1 MATRSVQSKPATH
14 VVSPRFVRPIV
25 LGSLLL
31 AAWLVP
37 QRKELVKRLL
47 EDGHHQR
54 AIAVA
59 ESDSPPPIVE
69 HPITILKAL
78 PVPEEAAPAP
88 ALERLRAALLPEARG
103 TSIDLTATIQQV
115 NDPAAAWEL
124 IKSLRSQLDD
134 SQLGK
139 VYLGLGQAALSA
151 GDPKL
156 AADILTDGRAQGVH
170 SEALLV
176 RQVAAYRW
184 SGRPQGALEALEA
197 WQALGPLP
205 HGLKDMPFQL
215 YRELNRPDKALDIYL
230 KDLPSELQPKQADLL
245 CELASQAGQMDRVLP
260 LVQHF
265 LQSQPAGSASLE
277 DLAQGKIKV
286 EETWRSLAK
295 RFSLT
300 LEWGGHPLDAFRWHQ
315 KLAVLGD
322 RDALKRILALNPG
335 LNLDGEVLPVLA
347 AVVPVP
353 DQPELTLTLAQMQA
367 DAGEYEAADRNFA
380 AWLELHPRDVAA
392 LKLRAAV
399 AEEQSRL
406 DDALGLYHQAL
417 KLDPKDLSVQ
427 KEIADIQIARG
438 EFRAAFQIYEQL
450 PEKSHDNFT
459 LENYALLAESLAEY
473 PAYNRALVARMH
485 RLKQPTTQDY
495 LELGR
500 SFDVVG
506 EQEQEV
512 KTYETGLRRI
522 PQSHSLRIELA
533 HTLRLLDRYQEALS
547 VLGRPEMKS
556 DMQAMQLYIELAVLA
571 EDYASALA
579 FLGRGIED
587 KFAFGPEVRLDLGQ
601 IYLQTGYA
609 KEADALFT
617 SVPDEPALWP
627 LLAAA
632 RFKAGNFP
640 SAENYQKKYL
650 TALTVPDPQGW
661 MLLGDIYKAEGR
673 EAEAQQAYTKSLSLM
688 EDKLDAPAP
697 PPPTP
702 KAAVR

>member
-1 MATRSVQSKPATH
+1 M
-14 VVSPRFVRPIV
+14 RPIV

-31 AAWLVP
+31 AGWLVP
-37 QRKELVKRLL
+37 QREELVKRLL
-47 EDGHHQR
+47 EDGHHLR

-59 ESDSPPPIVE
+59 EGDTPSIPE
-69 HPITILKAL
+69 AHPITILKAL
-78 PVPEEAAPAP
+78 PALDEIGAPAP
-88 ALERLRAALLPEARG
+88 APLDRLRAALLPEAKD
-103 TSIDLTATIQQV
+103 TSIDFAATIQQV
-115 NDPAAAWEL
+115 NDIEGSWKL
-124 IKSLRSQLDD
+124 VKSLRSQLDD
-134 SQLGK
+134 TQLGK
-139 VYLGLGQAALSA
+139 VYLGLGQAALA
-151 GDPKL
+151 EGNPKL
-156 AADILTDGRAQGVH
+156 AADIFTDGAAQGVH

-176 RQVAAYRW
+176 RQTAAYRW
-184 SGRPQGALEALEA
+184 SGQPQGALDALEA
-197 WQALGPLP
+197 WQALAPLP
-205 HGLKDMPFQL
+205 HGLRDMPFQL
-215 YRELNRPDKALDIYL
+215 YRELNRPDKALDVYL
-230 KDLPSELQPKQADLL
+230 KDLPSQLKATQADLL

-260 LVQHF
+260 LVEGF
-265 LQSQPAGSASLE
+265 LKSQPAGGASLQ
-277 DLAQGKIKV
+277 DLAKQNVKA
-286 EETWRSLAK
+286 EETWQKLAK

-300 LEWGGHPLDAFRWHQ
+300 LEWGGHPLEAFRWHQ

-322 RDALKRILALNPG
+322 RDALKRILTLNPG
-335 LNLDGEVLPVLA
+335 LNLDGEVLPVLE

-380 AWLELHPRDVAA
+380 AWLEQHPRDVAA

-406 DDALGLYHQAL
+406 DDALSLYTKAL
-417 KLDPKDLSVQ
+417 ELDSKDLTVQ

-438 EFRAAFQIYEQL
+438 EFRAAFEIYDHL

-512 KTYETGLRRI
+512 KTYEIGLRRN
-522 PQSHSLRIELA
+522 PQSHILRIELA
-533 HTLRLLDRYQEALS
+533 HTLRLMDRYSEALA

-556 DMQAMQLYIELAVLA
+556 DMQAMQLYIELAVLS
-571 EDYASALA
+571 EDYAGALA
-579 FLGRGIED
+579 FLGRGIEE

-601 IYLQTGYA
+601 IYLQSGYA
-609 KEADALFT
+609 KEADELLT

-632 RFKAGNFP
+632 RYKAGNFP
-640 SAENYQKKYL
+640 SAEKYQRKYL

-661 MLLGDIYKAEGR
+661 LLLGDIYKAEGR
-673 EAEAQQAYTKSLSLM
+673 EAEAQQAYSKSLSLM
-688 EDKLDAPAP
+688 EDKLEEPEP
-697 PPPTP
+697 PPPSP
-702 KAAVR
+702 KAAIR